1 MTTTKTTKVRFR
13 QIGNG
18 GAFDYKMT
26 NSSFL
31 IETKNTGPQLYSNPD
46 SGKEET
52 EYLLFDCG
60 HSVFAKLR
68 ELDDSGQF
76 DITKL
81 KHVFVSHMDD
91 DHIGS
96 LKTLIYYM
104 FFVKGQKLNIIFGN
118 GIMMELQSYLSD
130 IDGYN
135 DNFEKVK
142 ATLFTKQMHKNG
154 DVFTLSGAVY
164 RIFEVDHCKPAYGLQ
179 VVGSNHIYYEKDSVS
194 LLISGD
200 TRPSKNIAEIVE
212 KNISSM
218 IIFHDYSAW
227 DCPEKQVHSCDTSLN
242 KIYSKK
248 LVDSLNHY
256 HDGKSYYSGWVELN
270 QSAVSTYS
278 IYTSLARERD
288 LALAMALTQQ
298 EEQK

>member
-104 FFVKGQKLNIIFGN
+104 FFVKGQKLNVIFGN
-118 GIMMELQSYLSD
+118 GIMMELQNYLSD

-142 ATLFTKQMHKNG
+142 ATLFTKQLQRNK
-154 DVFTLSGAVY
+154 DVFTLSGVVY

-179 VVGSNHIYYEKDSVS
+179 VVGSNHIYYEKDAVS

-288 LALAMALTQQ
+288 LALAM
-298 EEQK
+298 EPQK